1 MLSGTHDPSFS
12 RPDIRGRELPPW
24 PEEFGVELATPQ
36 PGQALVFTEKLMHS
50 THPYKGRGQR
60 RTMFMKYQ
68 PYGTDRRA
76 GNCKRHSSTCL
87 ARLCVAH
94 GSAARGSADTI
105 KYDLSRPEL
114 DDDRRR
120 LLAWPEQW
128 EEYGLGDY
136 GELSVWTDTLSPPPP
151 PPPRL

>member
-1 MLSGTHDPSFS
+1 MSCHVL
-12 RPDIRGRELPPW
+12 
-24 PEEFGVELATPQ
+24 
-36 PGQALVFTEKLMHS
+36 LVFVL
-50 THPYKGRGQR
+50 
-60 RTMFMKYQ
+60 
-68 PYGTDRRA
+68 
-76 GNCKRHSSTCL
+76 
-87 ARLCVAH
+87 H

-151 PPPRL
+151 TPPRL